1 MFDNGYSILSI
12 SILLIIVIMCVIIF
26 SLKYSKKK
34 ESFSDNCNIDCNN
47 NLWDNYFKTGI
58 KGGELK
64 CYISSGCPPSEKI
77 RLGNAWDRRSV
88 PESDDSR
95 G

>member
-1 MFDNGYSILSI
+1 MLGLNDQ
-12 SILLIIVIMCVIIF
+12 LLLF
-26 SLKYSKKK
+26 STTICLV
-34 ESFSDNCNIDCNN
+34 DCNN

-77 RLGNAWDRRSV
+77 RLGNAWDSKKV
-88 PESDDSR
+88 AALMPYYNYYNTYYNILF
-95 G
+95 